1 MCERT
6 YTLKLVGETLI
17 CLIGKKAQR
26 ADQNREG
33 EGVSR
38 LGERQGVGPEEGD
51 PKDPRGPWE

>member
-6 YTLKLVGETLI
+6 YTLKLVGGTLI

-38 LGERQGVGPEEGD
+38 LGERQGGGA
-51 PKDPRGPWE
+51 GGGAS